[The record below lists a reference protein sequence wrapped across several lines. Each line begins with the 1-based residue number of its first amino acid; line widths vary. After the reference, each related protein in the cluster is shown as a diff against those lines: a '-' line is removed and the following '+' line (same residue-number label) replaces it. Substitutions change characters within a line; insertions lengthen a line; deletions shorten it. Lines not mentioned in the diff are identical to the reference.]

1 MTRDWNA
8 EWDMEQSEVDDLIA
22 SMQAFQACDHDW
34 VPTERVE
41 DGTALA
47 WLEFV
52 CTKCGGG
59 QGLRHS
65 DVEEAAC
72 H

>member
-1 MTRDWNA
+1 
-8 EWDMEQSEVDDLIA
+8 
-22 SMQAFQACDHDW
+22 MQAFQACDHDW

-65 DVEEAAC
+65 DDEEAAC